1 MSRPLAQLLLL
12 SLLPGTGC
20 ALIGMSRDDSNFT
33 RKPVSADQI
42 AEFEN
47 DAPVRK
53 ILRLNTSNVTTLATD
68 QRIRS
73 LIWQELDESGL
84 MSPEDRRRLNQSGI
98 RVGVAGSTLPW
109 ALTSLLSGERVQS
122 TSSSN
127 ERLANSRQAD
137 GSMVFGARLV
147 LPEGSNSL
155 IEIPSSGD
163 NLLIPAGHIAGL
175 KHGAELQNARCMF
188 HVSSAEIG
196 DGWVVLK
203 FLPQIHY
210 GGMSVRYSLAESGEQ
225 LPVRQRIQPLYE
237 QQFELKLHTGETAV
251 IGYQKQDDWSV
262 GQLMFQ
268 RESLSSLNEQVV
280 TIELAAVEA
289 IQGQKSVTVRYSKY

>member
-1 MSRPLAQLLLL
+1 MSRAFVYLFLL
-12 SLLPGTGC
+12 SLLPGVGC
-20 ALIGMSRDDSNFT
+20 ALMGVDTDDAFSAG
-33 RKPVSADQI
+33 KPVSADQL
-42 AEFEN
+42 AEFRD
-47 DAPVRK
+47 DAPVRT

-73 LIWQELDESGL
+73 LIWEELDESGL
-84 MSPEDRRRLNQSGI
+84 MSPEDRRRLNQSGL

-109 ALTSLLSGERVQS
+109 ALSSLLRGERVQN
-122 TSSSN
+122 TS
-127 ERLANSRQAD
+127 LPDDSRKVD
-137 GSMVFGARLV
+137 GSTVFGTQLV
-147 LPEGSNSL
+147 LPQGSSSL
-155 IEIPSSGD
+155 IQIPSPGD
-163 NLLIPAGHIAGL
+163 SLQIPAGHIAGL

-188 HVSSAEIG
+188 HVSTTEIG
-196 DGWVVLK
+196 DGWVVIR

-210 GGMSVRYSLAESGEQ
+210 GEMSVRYSVAESREH
-225 LPVRQRIQPLYE
+225 LPVRQKIQPLYE

-262 GQLMFQ
+262 GQLLFQ

-289 IQGQKSVTVRYSKY
+289 VQGQKSVTVNYSKY